1 MNNEYISFYR
11 MKTVDELI
19 HLQKTG
25 IARLETIKAVLEEK
39 EKGDKK

>member
-11 MKTVDELI
+11 TKTVEELI
-19 HLQKTG
+19 HLQKIG

-39 EKGDKK
+39 EK